1 MNNQLKHYLIA
12 AVLVLGLTSPSIAAQ
27 LSGDQIRAEFAGKTF
42 SFKTKKGLTGKVRY
56 SKTGKSKMSKTNFD
70 IKKDSGKWRI
80 KGNKIC
86 ATWKVIRKGKEKCFS
101 ISKTGSGKFVDSSGT
116 AITFN

>member
-1 MNNQLKHYLIA
+1 MKQYLIA
-12 AVLVLGLTSPSIAAQ
+12 TVLVLGLTSPSIAAK

-42 SFKTKKGLTGKVRY
+42 SFQTKKGLTGKVRY
-56 SKTGKSKMSKTNFD
+56 SKGGKSKMSKTNFD

-86 ATWKVIRKGKEKCFS
+86 NTWKIIRKGKEKCFS
-101 ISKTGSGKFVDSSGT
+101 ITKTGSGKFTDSSGT
-116 AITFN
+116 AMTAN